1 MSITIKRQNEKRIA
15 SAFTH
20 RLADIPNGVTVASA
34 ELTQSVMY
42 EGTPIGVDENGLY
55 HVVKSAKVV
64 AAADNAATTI
74 TVAKGHNLKVGENVF
89 AVKGGKC
96 YAITSIVTDS
106 ENEGYDDVTVATT
119 LGVALKIG
127 DVIYV
132 GGESG
137 ASKGAFKYEPVAVV
151 GENYDVEFLSN
162 TTVNAWTIA
171 QLIEARVEVA
181 LGAVLKSAM
190 TTVKFI

>member
-1 MSITIKRQNEKRIA
+1 MSMTIKKQNEKRIA

-20 RLADIPNGVTVASA
+20 RLADIPNGVTVSASD
-34 ELTQSVMY
+34 LTQSVLY
-42 EGTPIGVDENGLY
+42 EGTAIGVDANGLF

-64 AAADNAATTI
+64 AAADNTATTI
-74 TVAKGHNLKVGENVF
+74 TVEKGHNLKVGENVF

-96 YAITSIVTDS
+96 YAIASIEPNS
-106 ENEGYDDVTVATT
+106 SNSNHDDITVGTT

-151 GENYDVEFLSN
+151 GENYDVEYLSN
-162 TTVNAWTIA
+162 TVVNAWTIA
-171 QLIEARVEVA
+171 QLFEARVNVPV
-181 LGAVLKSAM
+181 GAVLKAAM
-190 TTVKFI
+190 ATIKFI